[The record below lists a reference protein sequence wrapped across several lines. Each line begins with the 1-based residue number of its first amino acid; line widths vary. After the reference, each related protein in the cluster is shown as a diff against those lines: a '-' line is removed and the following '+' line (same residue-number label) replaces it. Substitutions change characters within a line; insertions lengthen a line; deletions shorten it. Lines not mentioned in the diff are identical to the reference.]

1 MKKQA
6 FRAQVI
12 VCDPP
17 WNFSD
22 RLSMSDVKRGAQSN
36 YSTMTTKD
44 LGSLPV
50 KDFAD
55 PNGCLLALWCPS
67 SLLKDGMGIMES
79 WGFQLKTTYVWV
91 KNKKNLPKDF
101 VLDQSLSFGMGRTFR
116 ASHELALIGINS
128 TKIYQNLENRSQRS
142 VSFAPNLGHSIK
154 PETLQDSLDLMFP
167 KSNKLELFARRER
180 KGWMC
185 LGNQCPP
192 TMGQD
197 ITTSLASLAT
207 P

>member
-1 MKKQA
+1 MKKKA
-6 FRAQVI
+6 FRAQVV

-22 RLSMSDVKRGAQSN
+22 RLAMSDVKRGAQSN
-36 YSTMTTKD
+36 YSTMSIKD
-44 LGSLPV
+44 LQDLPIQNFV
-50 KDFAD
+50 D

-91 KNKKNLPKDF
+91 KNKKNLPKDLI
-101 VLDQSLSFGMGRTFR
+101 LDQSLSFGMGRTFR

-128 TKIYQNLENRSQRS
+128 TKIYQHLENKSQRS

-167 KSNKLELFARRER
+167 KANKLELFARRER
-180 KGWMC
+180 KGWLC
-185 LGNQCPP
+185 LGNQCP
-192 TMGQD
+192 TTVGED
-197 ITTSLASLAT
+197 IIVSLANLM
-207 P
+207 

>member
-1 MKKQA
+1 MKVV
-6 FRAQVI
+6 RV
-12 VCDPP
+12 
-17 WNFSD
+17 S
-22 RLSMSDVKRGAQSN
+22 RGAQSN
-36 YSTMTTKD
+36 YSTMTTKELQD
-44 LGSLPV
+44 LPI

-55 PNGCLLALWCPS
+55 PDGCLLALWCPS
-67 SLLKDGMGIMES
+67 SLLKDGMNIMEN

-91 KNKKNLPKDF
+91 KNKKKLPKDL

-128 TKIYQNLENRSQRS
+128 TKIYQRLENKSQRS
-142 VSFAPNLGHSIK
+142 VSFAPNLGHSVK

-167 KSNKLELFARRER
+167 KSTKLELFARRER

-185 LGNQCPP
+185 LGNQCPS
-192 TMGQD
+192 TIGQD
-197 ITTSLASLAT
+197 ITTSLASLAC